1 MSKVLNIVYLLLVP
15 VLVMGRHNMSLVKS
29 VLSVMFT
36 QKQWT
41 NTPIFVG
48 HTTKNNDLISFIM
61 WLQQELEITTLT
73 VDSYNP
79 PEEYAPLGNLNVT
92 ADNSVSVFFCHGSQ
106 DIVWFNIDKCLHRLR
121 RSRLIV
127 VLRSQRSGSRK
138 AIFNIFKRLWQ
149 LQFLNVLVLHKDQIY
164 SYSPYPTVHFFR
176 MDIETNP
183 LFSPPAQN
191 FQGYVV
197 STPVEN
203 DIPRVFM
210 VRDHSTGRR
219 RIRGYAYRTFVEYLH
234 RHNASLHVTNPDA
247 DLSPTS
253 NVNMSRIVQLIMD
266 DQLEISVHPYVN
278 TPKDWGDKS
287 YPLVVSPNCLI
298 VPVRNEIPRHM
309 YLLRPFD
316 ASCWYSL
323 LGALLFITG
332 ALYCLSPSRKRHH
345 WSLELSSSFL
355 DAVSRLLFICSPIK
369 TYRPSIRY
377 FVVCL
382 QLAVLGFVITS
393 WYNIELDSF
402 LTALVVGEQVN
413 SIEQLVQQQQKVLVK
428 EYETAIILRH
438 VEACMVEKVALLLV
452 GVDASEQ
459 VSALLSFNRSYAYPF
474 TEERWTFFAMQQQYA
489 YKPIFRF
496 STACL
501 GSPLIGYPMRSNCHL
516 EYTLNLFIMKI
527 QDSGLLSHWLISDFN
542 DAMRAGYVTL
552 LDNVLGFQA
561 IDLDT
566 LRLAWF
572 VLGFGWTVSSL
583 VFSCEYYH
591 FYPWRILT
599 GFR

>member
-1 MSKVLNIVYLLLVP
+1 MCKVLCVVYLLLILG
-15 VLVMGRHNMSLVKS
+15 LVMGRHNMSLVKS
-29 VLSVMFT
+29 VLSVVFG
-36 QKQWT
+36 QNQWT

-48 HTTKNNDLISFIM
+48 HSTKHDDLTSFIN
-61 WLQQELEITTLT
+61 WLHQDLEVTTLT
-73 VDSYNP
+73 VDSHNP
-79 PEEYAPLGNLNVT
+79 PEKCDPIGYLNVT
-92 ADNSVSVFFCHGSQ
+92 TDNSVSVFFCHGSQ
-106 DIVWFNIDKCLHRLR
+106 DIVWFNVDKCLHRLR

-127 VLRSQRSGSRK
+127 VLRSKRSASRK
-138 AIFNIFKRLWQ
+138 AILNIFKRLWQ
-149 LQFLNVLVLHKDQIY
+149 LQFLSVLVLHKDQIY
-164 SYSPYPTVHFFR
+164 SYSPYPTVHFFK

-183 LFSPPAQN
+183 LFAPATQN
-191 FQGYVV
+191 FRGYVV

-210 VRDHSTGRR
+210 VRDHATGRR
-219 RIRGYAYRTFVEYLH
+219 RIRGYAYRTLVEYLH
-234 RHNASLHVTNPDA
+234 RHNASLHVSNPEA

-266 DQLEISVHPYVN
+266 DQLEISVHPYVH

-287 YPLVVSPNCLI
+287 YPLVISPNCLI

-316 ASCWYSL
+316 TSSWYSL
-323 LGALLFITG
+323 LVGLLFITA
-332 ALYCLSPSRKRHH
+332 ALFCLSPRRKGRH
-345 WSLELSSSFL
+345 WSQTLSLSFL
-355 DAVSRLLFICSPIK
+355 DAISRVLFICSPTK

-382 QLAVLGFVITS
+382 QLTVLGFVITS

-402 LTALVVGEQVN
+402 LTALVIGEQVN
-413 SIEQLVQQQQKVLVK
+413 SMEQLVQQQQKVLVK
-428 EYETAIILRH
+428 EYETAILLRH
-438 VEACMVEKVALLLV
+438 VEPHMVDRVALLLV

-474 TEERWTFFAMQQQYA
+474 TEERWRFFGMQQQYA

-516 EYTLNLFIMKI
+516 EYTLNLFVMKI

-561 IDLDT
+561 IDVDT
-566 LRLAWF
+566 LRLAWC
-572 VLGFGWTVSSL
+572 VLGFGWILSSL
-583 VFSCEYYH
+583 VFSCEYYG
-591 FYPWRILT
+591 FYPWRIVT
-599 GFR
+599 EFR